1 MDSDEGAEALPPARC
16 RIRASTAH
24 SRLTAPR
31 GLSQPTTPFIGSWRQ
46 GIPRTPFAAPRA
58 LPRARGTRRILR
70 QLLDRL
76 CTCQSTRTH
85 ATRLVWLVGPHHATT
100 PPRPGAMPSDQ
111 PPLSGTQK
119 NRPAS
124 RRPVTCLGSPR
135 ASPSRSLSRYCV
147 LPAARSCLSSIPDRP
162 RACQGV
168 ELGRFEL
175 PTSRVQGGRS
185 PTKLQPRS
193 PRPVL
198 STRRGGRAWTRT
210 RGLSLI
216 RTAL

>member
-46 GIPRTPFAAPRA
+46 GIPRTPFGAPRA

-85 ATRLVWLVGPHHATT
+85 APKIISWLVGPHHATT
-100 PPRPGAMPSDQ
+100 RPRPGAMPSDQ
-111 PPLSGTQK
+111 PPRSGTQK

-124 RRPVTCLGSPR
+124 RRPVTCLGSPV
-135 ASPSRSLSRYCV
+135 SR
-147 LPAARSCLSSIPDRP
+147 PSCLLPRCCALPPRHSRLLSILDRP

-185 PTKLQPRS
+185 PTKLQPRGSGQPSASGS
-193 PRPVL
+193 PLAPLVP
-198 STRRGGRAWTRT
+198 
-210 RGLSLI
+210 
-216 RTAL
+216 

>member
-1 MDSDEGAEALPPARC
+1 MDSDAGAEALPPARC
-16 RIRASTAH
+16 RIRASTAP

-31 GLSQPTTPFIGSWRQ
+31 GLSQPTTPFIGSWRP

-76 CTCQSTRTH
+76 CTCQSSRTTRPDSSGSSARISASRSRVNRPCRPTS
-85 ATRLVWLVGPHHATT
+85 L
-100 PPRPGAMPSDQ
+100 PPRGHKKTDP
-111 PPLSGTQK
+111 
-119 NRPAS
+119 RPAGRS
-124 RRPVTCLGSPR
+124 PASGRRCLNHP
-135 ASPSRSLSRYCV
+135 ACCHAAVYSLSR
-147 LPAARSCLSSIPDRP
+147 RSRLFSIPNRP

-185 PTKLQPRS
+185 PPKLQPRAS
-193 PRPVL
+193 PQVSAISYQLLAHYAPPVP
-198 STRRGGRAWTRT
+198 
-210 RGLSLI
+210 
-216 RTAL
+216 